1 MVKKHGILY
10 TIKYYSII
18 PFLLTAIALY
28 LCSPLVL
35 KLFCKMTD
43 TADNSFF
50 YTIFRFA
57 VPVLLTSAWLF
68 SFTSYIRTRHYR
80 YLTGRSLRKDIKY
93 RRSYSELLEYFRD
106 ADPYQI
112 ASDSLPKISWKSAE
126 GIILGK
132 TKDGRLFHIPCGKDG
147 KNYMIFGIPS
157 SGKTAGPII
166 SSCLR
171 FGMDHPLSAKNTT
184 TFGSVFCIDLK
195 NDIWNATHK
204 YRNIRRFNLMD
215 PENSCHFNPFDGIEN
230 MSLDERCNFIENMG
244 YNLVPNETGSN
255 GKYFSDGARDFWS
268 GIALFLLHDNI
279 NTSFPDIIH
288 AILYGSPVEW
298 IKKVVA
304 GNCEEAK
311 QRLASKWGENEKNL
325 SGCYSILAQNA
336 RKFYSQ
342 ELILLLG
349 NDPQYEYIS
358 PQTLESG
365 MDCYVQLDQAS
376 MSNYSALLSMIVQN
390 FLTGFLRRESNPNA
404 GRLPDGTLRP
414 CLMCL
419 DEFAQLNALR
429 YDTVSSSFMTLR
441 SRNISILCALQSK
454 SSISEMFHS
463 DNAAMALID
472 CVTTFCF
479 LSIQEVTTREWASK
493 LIGVKKVLKIS
504 NNLSH
509 SNENVNSGQSVQEST
524 EPIIRPEE
532 FGSLIDRDH
541 GKDELIVYSQ
551 GHYIRLDKQYYF
563 K

>member
-1 MVKKHGILY
+1 MVKKHGLLY

-18 PFLLTAIALY
+18 PFLLAAIVLY
-28 LCSPLVL
+28 LCSPLAL
-35 KLFCKMTD
+35 RLFCIITD

-57 VPVLLTSAWLF
+57 VPILLASAWFF
-68 SFTSYIRTRHYR
+68 SFASYIRSKRYR
-80 YLTGRSLRKDIKY
+80 YLTGRSLRKDMKY
-93 RRSYSELLEYFRD
+93 KRSYSELVDYFRD
-106 ADPYQI
+106 ADPYRI

-132 TKDGRLFHIPCGKDG
+132 TTDGHLFHIPSEKDG
-147 KNYMIFGIPS
+147 KNYFVFGLPA

-166 SSCLR
+166 CSCLR
-171 FGMDHPLSAKNTT
+171 FGMNHPLSGKNTV

-195 NDIWNATHK
+195 NDIWSATHN
-204 YRNIRRFNLMD
+204 YRNIRRFNLMN
-215 PENSCHFNPFDGIEN
+215 PEHSSHFNPFAGIEKL
-230 MSLDERCNFIENMG
+230 SLDERCNFIENIG
-244 YNLVPNETGSN
+244 YNLVPDGSGSN

-279 NTSFPDIIH
+279 NISFPDVIH
-288 AILYGSPVEW
+288 EILYGSPIEW

-325 SGCYSILAQNA
+325 SGCYSILSQNA

-342 ELILLLG
+342 ELIFLLG

-358 PQTLESG
+358 TQTLEDG
-365 MDCYVQLDQAS
+365 MDCYIQLDQAS
-376 MSNYSALLSMIVQN
+376 MANYSALLSMIVQN

-419 DEFAQLNALR
+419 DEFAQLDALR
-429 YDTVSSSFMTLR
+429 YETVASAFMTLR
-441 SRNISILCALQSK
+441 SKNISILCALQSK
-454 SSISEMFHS
+454 SSLAEMFHS
-463 DNAAMALID
+463 DNAAMTLID

-479 LSIQEVTTREWASK
+479 LSIQEVTTRDWASK
-493 LIGVKKVLKIS
+493 LIGSKKVLKIS

-509 SNENVNSGQSVQEST
+509 SRETINSGQSVQEAT

-532 FGSLIDRDH
+532 FGNLIDREH

-551 GHYIRLDKQYYF
+551 GHYIRLNKQYYF